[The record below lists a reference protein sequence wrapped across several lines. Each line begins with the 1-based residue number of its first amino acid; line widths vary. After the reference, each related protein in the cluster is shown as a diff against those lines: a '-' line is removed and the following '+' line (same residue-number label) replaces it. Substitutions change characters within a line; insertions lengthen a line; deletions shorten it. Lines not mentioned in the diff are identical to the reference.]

1 MSIWTFREPDPLQL
15 MVLGVEK
22 GKVRASG
29 CEKSVGSCTP
39 TEMIAESPLGG
50 VDPRKVPRA

>member
-1 MSIWTFREPDPLQL
+1 
-15 MVLGVEK
+15 MVVVVEK

-39 TEMIAESPLGG
+39 TEMIEESPLGE
-50 VDPRKVPRA
+50 VDPRKVPGA